1 MQIQRDTLLED
12 FKLLLKD
19 FYIRICTPEQL
30 KLEQRA
36 QSKPKR
42 YFNAKIEEEKADK
55 KPEKR
60 RKKQLPAGKGGKKRL
75 IKSKSLSALS

>member
-12 FKLLLKD
+12 IKLLLKD

-42 YFNAKIEEEKADK
+42 YFNAKIEEKADK